1 MSVYFIFRIREHM
14 NLREKDTIE
23 DRKEGEELKK
33 LGIQYHLEKE
43 RLESIKID
51 EKQQLKIDNMNQIR
65 DRSTIK
71 DMQQRQEEV
80 IQCFHE

>member
-14 NLREKDTIE
+14 NLREKETIE

-51 EKQQLKIDNMNQIR
+51 EKQQLKVDNMNQIR

>member
-14 NLREKDTIE
+14 NLREKETIE

-51 EKQQLKIDNMNQIR
+51 EKQQMKVDNMNQIR

>member
-14 NLREKDTIE
+14 NLREKETIE